1 MSTPESRFPW
11 EFLIV
16 CAQASVQ
23 KTLTTAIH
31 GASGESH
38 HTSDTTAAMA
48 YIARRKL
55 DGVFI
60 DTKLDGALNLVGTIR
75 RGNSN
80 RFAAVIACASE
91 DHDVSRLL
99 NSGVNFVVHK
109 PLDPNELASVLKSAI
124 PMMLLERQRYQRHQL
139 AFPVIVKTQGQ
150 EQRAITSNIS
160 RGGMA
165 VRGSESLT
173 PGSAIQF
180 VLELP
185 RVEPVRG
192 RGEVAWAKPEG
203 LMGIRF
209 YLMGEETKKI
219 LWHWIEHRVDGT
231 SSQASSI

>member
-16 CAQASVQ
+16 SNQASVL
-23 KTLTTAIH
+23 KALTTAIH
-31 GASGESH
+31 AASGESH

-55 DGVFI
+55 DGIFV
-60 DTKLDGALNLVGTIR
+60 DTKLEGALNLVGTIR

-80 RFAAVIACASE
+80 RFAAVFACAGE
-91 DHDVSRLL
+91 DLDVSRLL
-99 NSGVNFVVHK
+99 NGGVNFVVHK
-109 PLDPNELASVLKSAI
+109 PLDPHELVSVLKSAT

-139 AFPVIVKTQGQ
+139 AFPVIVKSQDR
-150 EQRAITSNIS
+150 EQRAITANIS

-165 VRGSESLT
+165 IRGSESLA

-185 RVEPVRG
+185 RVEPVHG

-209 YLMGEETKKI
+209 YLMGQDVKKT
-219 LWHWIEHRVDGT
+219 LWHWIERPTHGT
-231 SSQASSI
+231 S